1 MVGLRMANQFSG
13 VAARPVVARL
23 GLSRFGLLAGC
34 LLSLAAAE
42 MAAGQ
47 TGACCA
53 ANGACTL
60 GTAAQCGTGVYQGN
74 GTSCADV
81 VCPLPTG
88 ACCTGAGACTRI
100 TRHDCQLAGSTY
112 IGDGLAC
119 GPSAICPIGA
129 CCLNDGSCTA
139 GLSQTD
145 CQTLGGVFQGIAT
158 TCVVVTCPIPVGAC
172 CNATSCALV
181 NLTLCTLFN
190 GTWRGPNTACGTG
203 NTCPTVGVCC
213 RGSTCSVTVG
223 QAECVSPAPG
233 VGARFAA
240 GAATC
245 NGSGSQTEPCCYAD
259 FDGSGALSAQDIF
272 DYLNAWFAASPYC
285 HIAGNGL
292 TPPTNQDIFDFLND
306 WFAGC

>member
-13 VAARPVVARL
+13 VVARIFVARL

-34 LLSLAAAE
+34 LLCLAAAE

-47 TGACCA
+47 TGSCCA
-53 ANGACTL
+53 PNGACTL

-81 VCPLPTG
+81 TCPLPTG
-88 ACCTGAGACTRI
+88 ACCTGAGACARI

-112 IGDGLAC
+112 IGDDLAC
-119 GPSAICPIGA
+119 GPSAACPIGA

-139 GLSQTD
+139 GLAQTD
-145 CQTLGGVFQGIAT
+145 CQTLGGVFQGTTT

-172 CNATSCALV
+172 CSATSCAVL
-181 NLTLCTLFN
+181 NLNLCTLFN

-203 NTCPTVGVCC
+203 NTCPPVGVCC
-213 RGSTCSVTVG
+213 RGTTCSVTVG
-223 QAECVSPAPG
+223 QAECVPPAPG

-240 GAATC
+240 GATAC
-245 NGSGSQTEPCCYAD
+245 NAGGSQIVPCCHAD
-259 FDGSGALSAQDIF
+259 FDGSGALSTQDIF

-285 HIAGNGL
+285 RIAGNGL